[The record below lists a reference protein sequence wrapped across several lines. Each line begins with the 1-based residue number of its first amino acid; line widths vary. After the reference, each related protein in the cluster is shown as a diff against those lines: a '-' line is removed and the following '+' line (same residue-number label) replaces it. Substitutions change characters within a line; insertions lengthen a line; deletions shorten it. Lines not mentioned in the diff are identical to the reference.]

1 MLYGYRVIDVHRLR
15 VFRAVVASGS
25 VQAAATN
32 LGYTPSAIS
41 QHLSALQKETGLA
54 LFAKDGRG
62 ISPTPAGRVL
72 AEQSDAVMAQLS
84 RLNGVVDDLR
94 EGRTE
99 TLTIASFASAGQV
112 WMPQVARGLRD
123 EFPDLQLTVN
133 LNELPAS
140 IGPDGAQL
148 DLRTE
153 DPSGPPSTMAGY
165 TRTVLCEEE
174 YVAAV
179 ALDHPLAQADSILLA
194 ALAAER
200 WISDTSGADICAKIL
215 RGATQAA
222 GFTPRFAAVTS
233 DHHSSLAFAAAGI
246 GVAVLPR
253 LTVTPPPPDV
263 AILPI
268 NDGPRRRIV
277 AFVLDDATT
286 SAAVQRAV
294 ELLRVVSC

>member
-1 MLYGYRVIDVHRLR
+1 MIDVHRLR

-41 QHLSALQKETGLA
+41 QHLTALQKETGLA

-62 ISPTPAGRVL
+62 IAPTPAGRVL

-133 LNELPAS
+133 LNELPGSPA
-140 IGPDGAQL
+140 PDGAQL

-153 DPSGPPSTMAGY
+153 DPAGPPTSMPGY
-165 TRTVLCEEE
+165 TRTLLCEED
-174 YVAAV
+174 YVVAV
-179 ALDHPLAQADSILLA
+179 ALDHPLAQRDSTPLADLA
-194 ALAAER
+194 VER
-200 WISDTSGADICAKIL
+200 WISDTSGADICARIL

-222 GFTPRFAAVTS
+222 GFTPPLRRG
-233 DHHSSLAFAAAGI
+233 DLQSSLVVGVRSCRYRGRGPAPAHRRHPAA
-246 GVAVLPR
+246 
-253 LTVTPPPPDV
+253 
-263 AILPI
+263 
-268 NDGPRRRIV
+268 RRRDR
-277 AFVLDDATT
+277 ADQRRTT
-286 SAAVQRAV
+286 SADRGLRAGRCDHLGSGTASHRPV
-294 ELLRVVSC
+294 AHGECGRLTG

>member
-1 MLYGYRVIDVHRLR
+1 MIDVHRLR

-41 QHLSALQKETGLA
+41 QHLTALQKETGLA

-62 ISPTPAGRVL
+62 IAPTPAGRVL
-72 AEQSDAVMAQLS
+72 AEQSDGVMAQLS

-133 LNELPAS
+133 LNELPGAQT
-140 IGPDGAQL
+140 PDGAQL

-153 DPSGPPSTMAGY
+153 DPSGPPSTMPSY
-165 TRTVLCEEE
+165 TRTVLCDED
-174 YVAAV
+174 YVVAV
-179 ALDHPLAQADSILLA
+179 PVDHPLAQCDSIPLSDLA
-194 ALAAER
+194 GER
-200 WISDTSGADICAKIL
+200 WISDTSGADICARIL

-222 GFTPRFAAVTS
+222 GFTPRYAAVTS

-246 GVAVLPR
+246 GVAVLPL
-253 LTVTPPPPDV
+253 LTVVTPPADV
-263 AILPI
+263 TIVRI
-268 NDGPRRRIV
+268 SDGPRRRIV

-286 SAAVQRAV
+286 SAAVQRAIA
-294 ELLRVVSC
+294 LLRTVSAGD

>member
-1 MLYGYRVIDVHRLR
+1 MIDVHRLR

-41 QHLSALQKETGLA
+41 QHLTALQKETGLA
-54 LFAKDGRG
+54 LFGKDGRG
-62 ISPTPAGRVL
+62 IAPTPAGRVL

-84 RLNGVVDDLR
+84 RLDGVVDDLR

-133 LNELPAS
+133 LNELPGAPGS
-140 IGPDGAQL
+140 EGAQL

-153 DPSGPPSTMAGY
+153 DPSGPATTKAGY
-165 TRTVLCEEE
+165 TRVVLCEED
-174 YVAAV
+174 YVVAV
-179 ALDHPLAQADSILLA
+179 PPDHPLAQKDSILMA
-194 ALAAER
+194 DLAAER
-200 WISDTSGADICAKIL
+200 WISDTSGADICAQIL
-215 RGATQAA
+215 RAATQAA

-246 GVAVLPR
+246 GVAVLPL
-253 LTVTPPPPDV
+253 LTVATPPPDI
-263 AILPI
+263 AIVPI
-268 NDGPRRRIV
+268 TDGPRRRIV

-286 SAAVQRAV
+286 SAAVQRTIA
-294 ELLRVVSC
+294 LLRSVSASTVS

>member
-1 MLYGYRVIDVHRLR
+1 MIDVHRLR

-25 VQAAATN
+25 VQAAAAN

-41 QHLSALQKETGLA
+41 QHLTALQKETGLT

-72 AEQSDAVMAQLS
+72 AEQSDGVMAQLS
-84 RLNGVVDDLR
+84 RLTGVVDDLR

-123 EFPDLQLTVN
+123 EFPDLQLTVI
-133 LNELPAS
+133 LNEVP
-140 IGPDGAQL
+140 GPKNPDGAQL

-153 DPSGPPSTMAGY
+153 DPTGPSSTMPGY
-165 TRTVLCEEE
+165 TRIPLCEED
-174 YVAAV
+174 YVVAV
-179 ALDHPLAQADSILLA
+179 SLDHPLAQEDSISLGSLGGD
-194 ALAAER
+194 R

-222 GFTPRFAAVTS
+222 GFTPRYAAITS
-233 DHHSSLAFAAAGI
+233 DHHSSLAFAAAGL
-246 GVAVLPR
+246 GVAVLPL
-253 LTVTPPPPDV
+253 LTVATPPPDV
-263 AILPI
+263 AII
-268 NDGPRRRIV
+268 RIGDGPRRRIV

-286 SAAVQRAV
+286 SAAVQRALD
-294 ELLRVVSC
+294 LLGTVSAAD

>member
-1 MLYGYRVIDVHRLR
+1 MIDVHRLR

-41 QHLSALQKETGLA
+41 QHLTALQKETGLA

-62 ISPTPAGRVL
+62 IAPTPAGRVL

-133 LNELPAS
+133 LNELP
-140 IGPDGAQL
+140 GVQLPDGAQL

-153 DPSGPPSTMAGY
+153 DPSGPPSTMPGY
-165 TRTVLCEEE
+165 TRVPLCEED
-174 YVAAV
+174 YVVAV
-179 ALDHPLAQADSILLA
+179 AVNHPLAQRDSIVLSE
-194 ALAAER
+194 LAAER
-200 WISDTSGADICAKIL
+200 WISDTSGADICAAIL

-246 GVAVLPR
+246 GVAVLPL
-253 LTVTPPPPDV
+253 LTVATPPPDI
-263 AILPI
+263 AIVPI
-268 NDGPRRRIV
+268 TDGPRRRIV

-286 SAAVQRAV
+286 SAAVQRTIA
-294 ELLRVVSC
+294 LLRSVSASTVS

>member
-1 MLYGYRVIDVHRLR
+1 MIDVHRLR

-41 QHLSALQKETGLA
+41 QHLTALQKETGLA

-62 ISPTPAGRVL
+62 IAPTPAGRVL

-133 LNELPAS
+133 LNELPGSPA
-140 IGPDGAQL
+140 PDGAQL

-153 DPSGPPSTMAGY
+153 DPAGPPTSMPGY
-165 TRTVLCEEE
+165 TRTLLCEED
-174 YVAAV
+174 YVVAV
-179 ALDHPLAQADSILLA
+179 ALDHPLAQRDSTPLADLA
-194 ALAAER
+194 VER
-200 WISDTSGADICAKIL
+200 WISDTSGADICARIL

-222 GFTPRFAAVTS
+222 GFTPRYAAVTS
-233 DHHSSLAFAAAGI
+233 NHHSSLAFAAAGI
-246 GVAVLPR
+246 GVAVLPL
-253 LTVTPPPPDV
+253 LTVATPPPDV
-263 AILPI
+263 AIVRI
-268 NDGPRRRIV
+268 SDAPRRRIV

-286 SAAVQRAV
+286 SAAVQRAIA
-294 ELLRVVSC
+294 LLRTVSAGD

>member
-1 MLYGYRVIDVHRLR
+1 MIDVHRLR

-41 QHLSALQKETGLA
+41 QHLTALQKETGLA

-62 ISPTPAGRVL
+62 IAPTPAGRVL

-133 LNELPAS
+133 LNELPGSPA
-140 IGPDGAQL
+140 PDGAQL

-153 DPSGPPSTMAGY
+153 DPAGPPTSMPGY
-165 TRTVLCEEE
+165 TRTLLCEED

-179 ALDHPLAQADSILLA
+179 ALDHPLAQRDSIPLA
-194 ALAAER
+194 DLAVER
-200 WISDTSGADICAKIL
+200 WISDTSGADICARIL

-222 GFTPRFAAVTS
+222 GFTPRYAAVTS
-233 DHHSSLAFAAAGI
+233 NHHSSLAFAAAGI
-246 GVAVLPR
+246 GVAVLPL
-253 LTVTPPPPDV
+253 LTVATPPPDV
-263 AILPI
+263 AIVRI
-268 NDGPRRRIV
+268 SDAPRRRIV

-286 SAAVQRAV
+286 SAAVQRAIA
-294 ELLRVVSC
+294 LLRTVSAGD

>member
-1 MLYGYRVIDVHRLR
+1 MIDVHRLR

-41 QHLSALQKETGLA
+41 QHLTALQKETGLA

-62 ISPTPAGRVL
+62 IAPTPAGRVL

-133 LNELPAS
+133 LNELPGSPA
-140 IGPDGAQL
+140 PDGAQL

-153 DPSGPPSTMAGY
+153 DPAGPPTSMPGY
-165 TRTVLCEEE
+165 TRTLLCEED

-179 ALDHPLAQADSILLA
+179 ALDHPLAQRDSIPLA
-194 ALAAER
+194 DLAVER
-200 WISDTSGADICAKIL
+200 WISDTSGADICARIL

-222 GFTPRFAAVTS
+222 GFTPRYAAVTS

-246 GVAVLPR
+246 GVAVLPL
-253 LTVTPPPPDV
+253 LTVATPPPDV
-263 AILPI
+263 AIVRI
-268 NDGPRRRIV
+268 SDAPRRRIV

-286 SAAVQRAV
+286 SEAVQRAIA
-294 ELLRVVSC
+294 LLRTVSAGD

>member
-1 MLYGYRVIDVHRLR
+1 MIDVHRLR

-41 QHLSALQKETGLA
+41 QHLTALQKETGLA

-62 ISPTPAGRVL
+62 IAPTPAGRVL

-133 LNELPAS
+133 LNELPGSPA
-140 IGPDGAQL
+140 PDGAQL

-153 DPSGPPSTMAGY
+153 DPAGPPTSMPGY
-165 TRTVLCEEE
+165 TRTLLCEED
-174 YVAAV
+174 YVVAV
-179 ALDHPLAQADSILLA
+179 AMDHPLAQRDSTPLADLA
-194 ALAAER
+194 VER
-200 WISDTSGADICAKIL
+200 WISDTSGADICARIL

-222 GFTPRFAAVTS
+222 GFTPRYAAVTS

-246 GVAVLPR
+246 GVAVLPL
-253 LTVTPPPPDV
+253 LTVATPPPDV
-263 AILPI
+263 AIVRI
-268 NDGPRRRIV
+268 SDAPRRRIV

-286 SAAVQRAV
+286 SAAVQRAIA
-294 ELLRVVSC
+294 LLRTVSAGD

>member
-1 MLYGYRVIDVHRLR
+1 MIDVHRLR

-41 QHLSALQKETGLA
+41 QHLTALQKETGLA

-62 ISPTPAGRVL
+62 IAPTPAGRVL

-133 LNELPAS
+133 LNELPGSPA
-140 IGPDGAQL
+140 PDGAQL

-153 DPSGPPSTMAGY
+153 DPAGPPTSMPGY
-165 TRTVLCEEE
+165 TRTLLCEED

-179 ALDHPLAQADSILLA
+179 ALDHPLAQCDSIPLA
-194 ALAAER
+194 DLAVER
-200 WISDTSGADICAKIL
+200 WISDTSGADICARIL

-222 GFTPRFAAVTS
+222 GFTPRYAAVTS

-246 GVAVLPR
+246 GVAVLPL
-253 LTVTPPPPDV
+253 LTVATPPRDV
-263 AILPI
+263 AIVRI
-268 NDGPRRRIV
+268 SDAPRRRIV

-286 SAAVQRAV
+286 SAAVQRAIA
-294 ELLRVVSC
+294 LLRTVSAGD